1 MLNPEKCVFCESEV
15 DFAGFTITENN
26 VRPCQKYMQ
35 AIRDFSTPKST
46 TDVHSW
52 FGLMNQVSYAF
63 SMAEC
68 MLPYCQLLK
77 SGTPFSWDDNLNA
90 IFEESKSIIINEIKE
105 RVEIFELVDWLKEG
119 IGFWLLQKHCPC
131 SPIKPFCCY
140 GGWKTSLVG
149 SHHYQVLYGPGSR
162 TIPIGC

>member
-1 MLNPEKCVFCESEV
+1 MAFGDGYSRRYDEIVAHIPNKTKCIYDTLLWADTMEESFFQAVQWLDICGRNGIMLNPEKCVFCEFEV

-90 IFEESKSIIINEIKE
+90 IF
-105 RVEIFELVDWLKEG
+105 
-119 IGFWLLQKHCPC
+119 
-131 SPIKPFCCY
+131 
-140 GGWKTSLVG
+140 
-149 SHHYQVLYGPGSR
+149 
-162 TIPIGC
+162 